1 QTCQAVQCFHLH
13 SFGSATIVGKVA
25 TGRSR
30 FCEASVRSDMKRRAR
45 ADRRPDSKDGC
56 VSHGQLLLFS
66 LTYILEAIL
75 SVATGNNCCLIW
87 RIRLRRIRRFEHRE
101 CVRYK
106 EQQAEHE
113 CDNSRFTCFHTQ
125 TVSTPFL
132 CC

>member
-1 QTCQAVQCFHLH
+1 VLLM
-13 SFGSATIVGKVA
+13 
-25 TGRSR
+25 
-30 FCEASVRSDMKRRAR
+30 VR
-45 ADRRPDSKDGC
+45 
-56 VSHGQLLLFS
+56 LLLFS
-66 LTYILEAIL
+66 LTYIAEAIF

-87 RIRLRRIRRFEHRE
+87 RICLRRIRRFEHRE

-106 EQQAEHE
+106 EQQPEHE